1 MNYIL
6 YADDDAD
13 DQGIMEELFPQVLPH
28 VELIIKDN
36 GDDLLRFLDQLD
48 ANAELP
54 ALIIL
59 DLNMPSWD
67 GIQTWRLIKQNQK
80 YHDIPAIIF
89 STTANEKERNLA
101 FQAGAV
107 AFIRKPSSY
116 SQLQTIIQSF
126 TTYFKPL

>member
-13 DQGIMEELFPQVLPH
+13 DQSIMRELLPQVLPQ

-36 GDDLLRFLDQLD
+36 GEDVLRFLDQLD
-48 ANAELP
+48 ADAELP

-59 DLNMPSWD
+59 DVNMPAWD
-67 GIQTWRLIKQNQK
+67 GIQTLRIIKQNEK
-80 YHDIPAIIF
+80 YHEIPVMIF
-89 STTANEKERNLA
+89 STAANETERNLA
-101 FQAGAV
+101 FGAGAV

-116 SQLQTIIQSF
+116 SELQTIIQSF
-126 TTYFKPL
+126 TAYFKQ